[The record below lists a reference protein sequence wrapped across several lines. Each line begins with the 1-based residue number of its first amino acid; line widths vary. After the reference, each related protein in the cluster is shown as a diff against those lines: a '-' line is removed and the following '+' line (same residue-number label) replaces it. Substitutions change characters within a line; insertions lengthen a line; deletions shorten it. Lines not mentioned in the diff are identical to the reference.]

1 MAWNTLPEEAGLDK
15 EVGKQGSGA
24 KCGRA
29 FWGVW
34 ASEQADLDPARV
46 HLPSCVRLGVHSFNK

>member
-15 EVGKQGSGA
+15 EVGKEGSGA

-34 ASEQADLDPARV
+34 ASEQADLDLLV
-46 HLPSCVRLGVHSFNK
+46 YIFLPVFA